1 MILSTTLNDSVG
13 SVSTAQNRIYETF
26 HFSLVAHFLMTS
38 KKRLKKYL
46 RGGGVFLNY
55 FKGDEN
61 CELKLK
67 FKTREVIGLKTDSFI
82 SSVSF

>member
-38 KKRLKKYL
+38 KKKKIKK
-46 RGGGVFLNY
+46 VFEWDWEGN
-55 FKGDEN
+55 
-61 CELKLK
+61 
-67 FKTREVIGLKTDSFI
+67 
-82 SSVSF
+82 